1 MPQRKNPDR
10 CSHTGEV
17 EPQVERRHYEDRIS
31 LQVSG
36 LKSITTEKLIRLILS
51 AETGYRV
58 CNLTLRK
65 RNGHTMSS
73 GL

>member
-10 CSHTGEV
+10 CSHTAEV

-51 AETGYRV
+51 AETGHRV

-65 RNGHTMSS
+65 RNGHIM
-73 GL
+73 